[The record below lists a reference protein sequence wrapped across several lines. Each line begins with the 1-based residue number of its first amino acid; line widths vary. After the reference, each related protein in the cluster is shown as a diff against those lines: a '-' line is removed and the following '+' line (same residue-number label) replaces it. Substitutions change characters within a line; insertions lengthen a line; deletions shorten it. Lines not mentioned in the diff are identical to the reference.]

1 MEAGSPIPF
10 FFAGVAELADAPDLG
25 SGVPDVQVQVLSPA
39 PDRAVFGLLFFL
51 FLFHKNRKQLLA
63 VFGLFFFILQAKRL
77 PESSPV
83 SFDLFCCPTAF
94 LAAAQFIPLA
104 ATANGLPQA
113 FGQNPL
119 LHLCGKRPKGKHRSL
134 LQATDL
140 QHTFVVAKGIH
151 RGTFAPIQ
159 VWAGS
164 ANHIAAAV

>member
-39 PDRAVFGLLFFL
+39 PNRAVFGLLC
-51 FLFHKNRKQLLA
+51 
-63 VFGLFFFILQAKRL
+63 FILQAKRL

-113 FGQNPL
+113 FGQNLL
-119 LHLCGKRPKGKHRSL
+119 LHLRGKRPKGKHRSL

-140 QHTFVVAKGIH
+140 QHTFVIAKGVH

>member
-39 PDRAVFGLLFFL
+39 PDRAVFGLLFF
-51 FLFHKNRKQLLA
+51 
-63 VFGLFFFILQAKRL
+63 ILQAKRL
-77 PESSPV
+77 PESSPI

-104 ATANGLPQA
+104 ATANGLPQT

-159 VWAGS
+159 VWAGN
-164 ANHIAAAV
+164 ANYIAAAV

>member
-39 PDRAVFGLLFFL
+39 PDRAVFGLLFFYFYFIKTGNSCL
-51 FLFHKNRKQLLA
+51 RFSDC
-63 VFGLFFFILQAKRL
+63 FFILQAKRL

-83 SFDLFCCPTAF
+83 GFDLFCCPTAF

-119 LHLCGKRPKGKHRSL
+119 LHLRGKRPKGKHRSL

-140 QHTFVVAKGIH
+140 QHTFVIAKGVH

>member
-39 PDRAVFGLLFFL
+39 PDRAVFGLLFF
-51 FLFHKNRKQLLA
+51 
-63 VFGLFFFILQAKRL
+63 ILQAKRL

-94 LAAAQFIPLA
+94 LAATQFIPLA
-104 ATANGLPQA
+104 ATANGLPQT